1 MVHSVEKNS
10 CCKGKHR
17 RPWYNI
23 ALVSNWPTTAE
34 VSLTFLTGGQR
45 PADGQTT
52 WAKAPAT
59 VRAHLS
65 FHNIVPLL
73 CNNYPFS
80 QALQG
85 WLNFSILRTKTS
97 LTLHK
102 SHKQLASYFLWQR

>member
-23 ALVSNWPTTAE
+23 ALASNWPT
-34 VSLTFLTGGQR
+34 LTFLAGGQR
-45 PADGQTT
+45 PADGQTI

-65 FHNIVPLL
+65 LHNIVPLL
-73 CNNYPFS
+73 SNNYPFA

-102 SHKQLASYFLWQR
+102 SHKQLASYFLWQQ